1 MRKEPVDGKYTKGLA
16 TRARIVEIAT
26 GLFAQAGYDA
36 TSIETVLAKSGVSRG
51 ALYHHFKDKAALFE
65 AVLEAMEASIAETLR
80 AASVGIADPLA
91 AMRAGGDAWLALS
104 RDSAIRQIV
113 LIDAPAVLGW
123 QKWREI
129 DARFGFGL
137 IKAGLKNLAK
147 AGRLRTEMVEPLSH
161 VLLASMMEL
170 ALVVARAD
178 NPAAASRSA
187 RAALHQLIDRLLD
200 EPVRP
205 GPRPSSGVRARSSRA
220 G

>member
-1 MRKEPVDGKYTKGLA
+1 VDGKYAKGRA

-26 GLFAQAGYDA
+26 GLFAGTGYDA
-36 TSIETVLAKSGVSRG
+36 TSIETVLAESGISRG

-65 AVLEAMEASIAETLR
+65 AVLEAIEATIAAKLR
-80 AASVGIADPLA
+80 AASIGISDPLA

-104 RDSAIRQIV
+104 RDAAVKQIV

-147 AGRLRTEMVEPLSH
+147 AGRLRAEMVEPLSH

-178 NPAAASRSA
+178 NPAAATRSA
-187 RAALHQLIDRLLD
+187 RTALHQLIDRLLG
-200 EPVRP
+200 EPP
-205 GPRPSSGVRARSSRA
+205 KSGPHPSTGATRRSSRA

>member
-1 MRKEPVDGKYTKGLA
+1 VDGKYTKGQA
-16 TRARIVEIAT
+16 TRARIVEVAT
-26 GLFAQAGYDA
+26 GLFASAGYEA
-36 TSIETVLAKSGVSRG
+36 TSIEVVLSKSGISRG
-51 ALYHHFKDKAALFE
+51 ALYHHFQDKAALFE
-65 AVLEAMEASIAETLR
+65 AVLEAMEAAIATKLR
-80 AASVGIADPLA
+80 AASVGITDPIA

-104 RDSAIRQIV
+104 RDPAVKQIV

-129 DARFGFGL
+129 DSRFGFGL
-137 IKAGLKNLAK
+137 IKAGLKNLSR
-147 AGRLRTEMVEPLSH
+147 AGRLPAEMVEPLSH

-178 NPAAASRSA
+178 KPTAAMKSS

-200 EPVRP
+200 EPARP
-205 GPRPSSGVRARSSRA
+205 APRPSTGATRRSSRS

>member
-1 MRKEPVDGKYTKGLA
+1 MAVDGKFTKGLK

-26 GLFAQAGYDA
+26 GLFARAGYDA
-36 TSIETVLAKSGVSRG
+36 TSIETVLAKSGTSRG

-65 AVLEAMEASIAETLR
+65 AVLEAQEASIGATLR
-80 AASVGIADPLA
+80 AASVGISDPLA
-91 AMRAGGDAWLALS
+91 AMRAGGDAWLSLS
-104 RDSAIRQIV
+104 HDTAVRQIV

-137 IKAGLKNLAK
+137 IKAGLKNLSK
-147 AGRLRTEMVEPLSH
+147 AGRLDAAMVEPLSH

-170 ALVVARAD
+170 ALVVARAE
-178 NPAAASRSA
+178 NPTAANKSA
-187 RAALHQLIDRLLD
+187 RAALHALIDRLLG
-200 EPVRP
+200 EPARP
-205 GPRPSSGVRARSSRA
+205 APRPSSGAKARSSRT

>member
-1 MRKEPVDGKYTKGLA
+1 MDGKYAKGRT

-26 GLFAQAGYDA
+26 GLFASAGYDS
-36 TSIETVLAKSGVSRG
+36 TSTETVLARSGISRG
-51 ALYHHFKDKAALFE
+51 ALYHHFQDKAALFE
-65 AVLEAMEASIAETLR
+65 AVLEAMEAAIAAKLR
-80 AASVGIADPLA
+80 AASAGIGDPIA

-104 RDSAIRQIV
+104 RDQAVKQIV
-113 LIDAPAVLGW
+113 LLDAPAVLGW

-137 IKAGLKNLAK
+137 IKAGLKNLSK
-147 AGRLRTEMVEPLSH
+147 AGRLRAEMIEPLSH

-178 NPAAASRSA
+178 KPKAAMASSRT
-187 RAALHQLIDRLLD
+187 ALHQLIDRLLS
-200 EPVRP
+200 EPAKSA
-205 GPRPSSGVRARSSRA
+205 PRRATGAIARSSRS

>member
-1 MRKEPVDGKYTKGLA
+1 MDGKYTKGLK

-26 GLFAQAGYDA
+26 DLFTSAGYDA
-36 TSIETVLAKSGVSRG
+36 TSIDSVLAKSGISRG

-65 AVLEAMEASIAETLR
+65 AVLESIEAQIASTLR
-80 AASVGIADPLA
+80 AASVGIADPVA

-104 RDSAIRQIV
+104 RAADVRQIV

-137 IKAGLKNLAK
+137 IKAGLKNLSM
-147 AGRLRTEMVEPLSH
+147 AGRLDAAMIEPLSH

-170 ALVVARAD
+170 ALVVARAN
-178 NPAAASRSA
+178 NPATATRSA
-187 RAALHQLIDRLLD
+187 RTALHQLIDRLLG
-200 EPVRP
+200 EERARP
-205 GPRPSSGVRARSSRA
+205 GPRPSSGATRRSSRR

>member
-1 MRKEPVDGKYTKGLA
+1 MDGKYAKGLA

-26 GLFAQAGYDA
+26 DLFASAGYDA
-36 TSIETVLAKSGVSRG
+36 TSIETVLAKSGISRG
-51 ALYHHFKDKAALFE
+51 ALYHHFQDKAALFE
-65 AVLEAMEASIAETLR
+65 AVLEAIEAAIAKTLR
-80 AASVGIADPLA
+80 AASVGISDPIA

-104 RDSAIRQIV
+104 RDPAVKQIV
-113 LIDAPAVLGW
+113 LIDAPSVLGW

-137 IKAGLKNLAK
+137 IKAGLKNLSK
-147 AGRLRTEMVEPLSH
+147 AGRLSAGMIEPLSH

-178 NPAAASRSA
+178 KPVAATRSA

-200 EPVRP
+200 ESARP
-205 GPRPSSGVRARSSRA
+205 APRPSSGATRRSSRA

>member
-1 MRKEPVDGKYTKGLA
+1 MDGKYAKGLA

-26 GLFAQAGYDA
+26 GLFASAGYDA
-36 TSIETVLAKSGVSRG
+36 TSTETVLAKGGISRG

-65 AVLEAMEASIAETLR
+65 AVLETMEAAIAEKLR
-80 AASVGIADPLA
+80 AASVGIADPIA

-104 RDSAIRQIV
+104 RDPAVRQIV

-129 DARFGFGL
+129 DSRFGFGL
-137 IKAGLKNLAK
+137 IKAGLKNLSK
-147 AGRLRTEMVEPLSH
+147 AGRLPGEMIEPLAH

-170 ALVVARAD
+170 GLVVARAD
-178 NPAAASRSA
+178 KPIAAMKSS
-187 RAALHQLIDRLLD
+187 RAALHQLIDRLLG
-200 EPVRP
+200 EPARSA
-205 GPRPSSGVRARSSRA
+205 PRPSSGATGRSSRA

>member
-1 MRKEPVDGKYTKGLA
+1 MDGKYAKGLA
-16 TRARIVEIAT
+16 TRARIIEVAT

-36 TSIETVLAKSGVSRG
+36 TSIETVLAKSGISRG

-65 AVLEAMEASIAETLR
+65 AVLEAMEASIAAKLR
-80 AASVGIADPLA
+80 AASAGIADPLA
-91 AMRAGGDAWLALS
+91 AMRAGSDAWLALS
-104 RDSAIRQIV
+104 RDQAVKQIV

-129 DARFGFGL
+129 DSRFGFGL

-147 AGRLRTEMVEPLSH
+147 AGRLRPELVEPLSH

-170 ALVVARAD
+170 ALVVSRAD
-178 NPAAASRSA
+178 NPAAATRSA
-187 RAALHQLIDRLLD
+187 RAALHALTGRLLGA
-200 EPVRP
+200 PLRS
-205 GPRPSSGVRARSSRA
+205 GPRPSSGAPKRRSRA